1 MVGLG
6 SGDDGSEGGERE
18 VNTREGYQVGLE
30 LVQVDVQ
37 GTIESEGSGDGR
49 DDLCNKTVEVGEARG
64 GDSQVL
70 LADVV
75 DGLVVDHERTVGVLK
90 GGVGSQDSVV
100 WLDDGVAELGGGVNA
115 ELELG
120 FLSIISGKTLK

>member
-18 VNTREGYQVGLE
+18 VNTREGHQVGLE

-37 GTIESEGSGDGR
+37 GTVESEGGGDGR
-49 DDLCNKTVEVGEARG
+49 DDLGNQTVEVGEARG
-64 GDSQVL
+64 ADSQVL

-75 DGLVVDHERTVGVLK
+75 DSLIVDHERTVGVLK
-90 GGVGSQDSVV
+90 GGMGGQDSVV
-100 WLDDGVAELGGGVNA
+100 WLDD
-115 ELELG
+115 
-120 FLSIISGKTLK
+120 